1 MTPPTNTPFAD
12 LGSFLSFL
20 EQSGR
25 LQRVRALVDKDWEVA
40 CIARWAMES
49 THEENAYAILF
60 DNIKNHSVPVVVN
73 LYASYALYAAALG
86 VAQEAVLERWADAL
100 DRPLSPVIVDTA
112 SVQEVVETGGEANLL
127 QIPAPIWT
135 PGRDAGPYLSA
146 AAVITKDPE
155 TGVQNMGTYRVQIHD
170 QSRAGLFFGSKMQHG
185 ARHYAKYRERQ
196 QPMPVAV
203 VVGAPPVVDFAAAAK
218 TAYGVDELE
227 IAGGLMG
234 ASVDVV
240 RGESVDLLVPAQAEY
255 VIEGYVPPVERHEEG
270 PFGEA
275 LGYMNGPA
283 PAPFVNVTAVC
294 RRHDAIFHGYVQQL
308 PPSEGHIV
316 WEMGSL
322 GCLWYY
328 LREKMGLGS
337 LCDLAVIRGSGGL
350 SGLAAQVKLGHK
362 DGTRDLQRALSQIN
376 FGQKVVVIVDQ
387 DIDIRDLEAL
397 QWAFTT
403 RVDPARDVHIR
414 DDVPCYLEDPSVIAR
429 DGGTQAEK
437 GRPPYVSSM
446 MIIDATLK
454 CDCPEISL
462 PAPSYMA
469 GVRKR
474 WPELGLPEPQP
485 RPRLERLLKHHTESG
500 AEFKLAGGAAE
511 S

>member
-1 MTPPTNTPFAD
+1 MNRD
-12 LGSFLSFL
+12 LREFLRRL
-20 EQSGR
+20 EAEGCLR
-25 LQRVRALVDKDWEVA
+25 HVTAPVDKDTELA
-40 CIARWAMES
+40 CIARWATECTP
-49 THEENAYAILF
+49 THEAYAIQF
-60 DNIKNHSVPVVVN
+60 DNVSGFDNPVVVG
-73 LYASYALYAAALG
+73 LYSSYALYAKGLG
-86 VAQEAVLERWADAL
+86 TEPQNVLARWCQAMKAPIKPTLVGTGRVKDVVEAGREVDL
-100 DRPLSPVIVDTA
+100 DRLPIPV
-112 SVQEVVETGGEANLL
+112 
-127 QIPAPIWT
+127 WT
-135 PGRDAGPYLSA
+135 PGRDPGPYIPSA
-146 AAVITKDPE
+146 SVITKDPE
-155 TGVQNMGTYRVQIHD
+155 SGIQNVGVYRVQIQD
-170 QSRAGLFFGSKMQHG
+170 RARTGVFFGSERQHG
-185 ARHYAKYRERQ
+185 AMHYAKYCKRQ
-196 QPMPVAV
+196 EAMPIAIVIG
-203 VVGAPPVVDFAAAAK
+203 GAPAVNFAAAAK
-218 TAYGVDELE
+218 TAYGIDELE

-234 ASVDVV
+234 ASIDVV

-429 DGGTQAEK
+429 DGGTQGEK

-469 GVRKR
+469 AVRKR
-474 WPELGLPEPQP
+474 WHELGLPEPQP
-485 RPRLERLLKHHTESG
+485 RPRLERLLKYHTERG